1 MTESEKNKR
10 NISNLN
16 PATHAKYAA
25 QFSHVWL
32 CAA

>member
-16 PATHAKYAA
+16 LATHPKCAA
-25 QFSHVWL
+25 QFSHV
-32 CAA
+32 